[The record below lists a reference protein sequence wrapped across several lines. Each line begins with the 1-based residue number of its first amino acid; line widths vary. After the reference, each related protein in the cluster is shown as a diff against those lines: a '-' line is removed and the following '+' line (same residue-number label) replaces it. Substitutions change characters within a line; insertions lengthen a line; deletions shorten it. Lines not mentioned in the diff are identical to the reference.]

1 MCFELDLKVLI
12 SNASIVIMKTSGFRY
27 YDLLWSSHSGEYIKV
42 NEILYLSLY
51 YFHLYSRHTHTDI
64 LIHSLTHRNT
74 SVKMNAD
81 ERNQRKK
88 YVLFISK
95 K

>member
-12 SNASIVIMKTSGFRY
+12 FNASIVIMKTSRFRY

-42 NEILYLSLY
+42 KETLYLSLY
-51 YFHLYSRHTHTDI
+51 YFHPYSRHIHTDI

-74 SVKMNAD
+74 PVKMTAN

-88 YVLFISK
+88 MCAF
-95 K
+95 